1 MSQIENHPL
10 YRKHTIDTA
19 INSLWDFYKTRFISL
34 FLISL
39 GMSLAIQYASTF
51 VNLKELQAINDPMV
65 MLEKIKE
72 YLVPIVV
79 ILLINLLF
87 SAILQYYIIYNPID
101 SSATIPGSI
110 FNGFRYYIPFLV
122 IMVILSLVASIAIVL
137 GLLALIIG
145 VFFSMIYVVM
155 LYLFILPILMVEG
168 PNIANTISR
177 TVALGH
183 RNFWSNI
190 GWVAVFIIL
199 FIVISLILSGIIL
212 IPFTGSFLKSIVN
225 PEEAEGIVDVTTKPL
240 FLILSAVVNAITL
253 PLVPIFAC
261 ILYFNGRAGEAQA
274 QNIITNEPE
283 NRIRVEDLYAKP
295 WSDNHPDNPENK
307 T

>member
-10 YRKHTIDTA
+10 YRKHTIDTG

-51 VNLKELQAINDPMV
+51 VNLKELQAINDPML
-65 MLEKIKE
+65 MLEKFKE
-72 YLVPIVV
+72 YLVPIV
-79 ILLINLLF
+79 IIFLINLLF
-87 SAILQYYIIYNPID
+87 STILQYYILYNPID
-101 SSATIPGSI
+101 SSTSI
-110 FNGFRYYIPFLV
+110 FVSIFKGLKYYIPFLV
-122 IMVILSLVASIAIVL
+122 IMVILAFVGSIAIVL

-177 TVALGH
+177 TVTLGH

-212 IPFTGSFLKSIVN
+212 IPFTGSFLKSIIN
-225 PEEAEGIVDVTTKPL
+225 PEEAEGIIDVTTKPL

-261 ILYFNGRAGEAQA
+261 ILYFNGRAGEAQT
-274 QNIITNEPE
+274 QNISNYEPE
-283 NRIRVEDLYAKP
+283 TRIRVEDLYAKP
-295 WSDNHPDNPENK
+295 WSEDHPDNPENK
-307 T
+307 D

>member
-51 VNLKELQAINDPMV
+51 VNLKELQAINDPML
-65 MLEKIKE
+65 MLEKFKE
-72 YLVPIVV
+72 YLVPIV
-79 ILLINLLF
+79 IIFLINLLF
-87 SAILQYYIIYNPID
+87 STILQYYILYNPID
-101 SSATIPGSI
+101 SSTSI
-110 FNGFRYYIPFLV
+110 FVSIIKGFRYYIPFLV
-122 IMVILSLVASIAIVL
+122 IMVILAFVASIAIVL

-168 PNIANTISR
+168 PGIANTISR
-177 TVALGH
+177 TVTLGH

-212 IPFTGSFLKSIVN
+212 IPFTGSFLKSIIN

-261 ILYFNGRAGEAQA
+261 ILYFNGRAGEAQT
-274 QNIITNEPE
+274 QNISNYEPE

-295 WSDNHPDNPENK
+295 WSEDHPDNPANK
-307 T
+307 N

>member
-10 YRKHTIDTA
+10 YRKHTLDTA

-51 VNLKELQAINDPMV
+51 VNLKELQAINDPIVMV
-65 MLEKIKE
+65 EKFKE
-72 YLVPIVV
+72 YLIPIA
-79 ILLINLLF
+79 IIFLLNLLF
-87 SAILQYYIIYNPID
+87 SAILQYYILYNPID
-101 SSATIPGSI
+101 SSTSI
-110 FNGFRYYIPFLV
+110 FVSVFKGFRYYIPFLV
-122 IMVILSLVASIAIVL
+122 IMVILAFVASIAIVL

-168 PNIANTISR
+168 SNIANTISR
-177 TVALGH
+177 TITLGH

-212 IPFTGSFLKSIVN
+212 IPFTGSFLKSIIN

-261 ILYFNGRAGEAQA
+261 ILYFNGRAGEAQT
-274 QNIITNEPE
+274 QNISNYEPE

-295 WSDNHPDNPENK
+295 WSQDHPDNPENK
-307 T
+307 N

>member
-51 VNLKELQAINDPMV
+51 VNLKELQAINDPML
-65 MLEKIKE
+65 MLEKFKE
-72 YLVPIVV
+72 YLVPIV
-79 ILLINLLF
+79 IIFLINLLF
-87 SAILQYYIIYNPID
+87 STILQYYILYNPID
-101 SSATIPGSI
+101 SSTSI
-110 FNGFRYYIPFLV
+110 FVSIFKGLKYYIPFLV
-122 IMVILSLVASIAIVL
+122 IMVILAFVGSIAIVL

-177 TVALGH
+177 TVTLGH

-212 IPFTGSFLKSIVN
+212 IPFTGSFLKSIIN
-225 PEEAEGIVDVTTKPL
+225 PEEAEGIIDVTTKPL

-261 ILYFNGRAGEAQA
+261 ILYFNGRAGEAQT
-274 QNIITNEPE
+274 QNISNYEPE
-283 NRIRVEDLYAKP
+283 TRIRVEDLYAKP
-295 WSDNHPDNPENK
+295 WSEDHPDNPENK
-307 T
+307 D

>member
-19 INSLWDFYKTRFISL
+19 INSLWDFYKTRFVSL

-65 MLEKIKE
+65 MVEKFKE
-72 YLVPIVV
+72 YLVPIV
-79 ILLINLLF
+79 IIFLLNLFF
-87 SAILQYYIIYNPID
+87 STILQYYILYNPID
-101 SSATIPGSI
+101 SSTSI
-110 FNGFRYYIPFLV
+110 FVSIFKGFRYYIPFLV
-122 IMVILSLVASIAIVL
+122 IMVILAFVASIAIVL

-155 LYLFILPILMVEG
+155 LYLFILPIIMVEG

-177 TVALGH
+177 TVTLGH
-183 RNFWSNI
+183 KNFWANI

-212 IPFTGSFLKSIVN
+212 IPFTGSFLKNIIN
-225 PEEAEGIVDVTTKPL
+225 PEEADGIVDVTTKPL

-253 PLVPIFAC
+253 PLVPIFSC

-274 QNIITNEPE
+274 QNISHYEPE

-295 WSDNHPDNPENK
+295 WSEDHPDNPGNRN
-307 T
+307 

>member
-10 YRKHTIDTA
+10 YKKHSIDTA

-65 MLEKIKE
+65 MVEKFKE
-72 YLVPIVV
+72 YLVPIV
-79 ILLINLLF
+79 IIFLLNLLF
-87 SAILQYYIIYNPID
+87 STIFQYYILYNPID
-101 SSATIPGSI
+101 SSTSI
-110 FNGFRYYIPFLV
+110 FVSIFKGFRYYIPFLV
-122 IMVILSLVASIAIVL
+122 IMVILAFVASIAIVL

-168 PNIANTISR
+168 PNIANTIRR
-177 TVALGH
+177 TVTLGH

-212 IPFTGSFLKSIVN
+212 IPFTGSFLKSIIN

-261 ILYFNGRAGEAQA
+261 ILYFNGRAGEAQT
-274 QNIITNEPE
+274 QNISPYEPE

-295 WSDNHPDNPENK
+295 WSEDHPDNPANK
-307 T
+307 N